1 LRFPA
6 SDLYVHLI
14 MSESDASRSLSQR
27 NGSDINW
34 PEIRAAAIALG
45 VREAARQAAKH
56 LPPLE
61 QQRFVNRVMRR
72 CSRERWLAI
81 KRNPPPPTVPF
92 AGQTLPMSA
101 RVRDGSA
108 VLAQTLQERKDK
120 SALHLSKYIQDAS
133 ARLEQSGGDLLQSK
147 AGSDV
152 VKIRQGIYPE
162 TREAT
167 ELEVTIN
174 LDNQARVEQ
183 MHARLRSLL
192 GADSVS

>member
-1 LRFPA
+1 
-6 SDLYVHLI
+6 
-14 MSESDASRSLSQR
+14 MSESDLRPSLLQRSQ
-27 NGSDINW
+27 SDINW

-56 LPPLE
+56 LPPME

-72 CSRERWLAI
+72 CAREHWLAI
-81 KRNPPPPTVPF
+81 KRNPPPSTVPF
-92 AGQTLPMSA
+92 AGQTLPTSA
-101 RVRDGSA
+101 PVRDGSA
-108 VLAQTLQERKDK
+108 VLAETLQQRKDK
-120 SALHLSKYIQDAS
+120 SALSLSKYVQDAS
-133 ARLEQSGGDLLQSK
+133 QRLEQSDGELCHAK

-162 TREAT
+162 TREAS

-174 LDNQARVEQ
+174 LDDQARIDK

-192 GADSVS
+192 G